1 MYALPRVLFFL
12 LNFINSSDLQYIQG
26 DVAFDDD
33 ILVSLLEV
41 DLGGYTGAQ
50 AA

>member
-1 MYALPRVLFFL
+1 MAPKARKTFFPRKFGVRERTFC
-12 LNFINSSDLQYIQG
+12 IQG

-41 DLGGYTGAQ
+41 DLDGHAGAQ
-50 AA
+50 AV